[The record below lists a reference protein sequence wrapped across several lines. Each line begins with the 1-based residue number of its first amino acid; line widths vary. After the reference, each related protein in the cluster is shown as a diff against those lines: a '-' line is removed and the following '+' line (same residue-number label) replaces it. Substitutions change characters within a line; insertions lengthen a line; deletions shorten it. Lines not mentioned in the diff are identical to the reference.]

1 VLDEAQAIKNPAAKV
16 ARAAC
21 AMRAGGRFALTGTPV
36 ENRLAELWSI
46 FRFAVPGLL
55 GGQKS
60 FLSTIA
66 SPIERYRSSAALD
79 RLHRLTGPF
88 ILRRSKSDP
97 GVLPD
102 LPPKLV
108 VRAWSPLTTEQAT
121 LYRAAVDN
129 ALDDIRS
136 AEGIDRRGRVLALI
150 TTLKQIC
157 NHPEQ
162 LLGGDGQLA
171 GRSGK
176 LDRIG
181 DELDQVL
188 AAGEAAL
195 VFTQYRVM
203 GELLRRFVAERLAV
217 RAPFL
222 HGGVPRAE
230 RERMVERFQD
240 PDGPPVMV
248 VSLRAGGTGL
258 TLTRASHVFH
268 FDRWWNPAV
277 EDQASDRAHRIG
289 QRSTVVVHPMVC
301 RGTLEER
308 IDRLLEDKS
317 ELAALAVRS
326 GDAFITE
333 LDDDQIEDLVRLT
346 DTFEDSP

>member
-1 VLDEAQAIKNPAAKV
+1 
-16 ARAAC
+16 
-21 AMRAGGRFALTGTPV
+21 
-36 ENRLAELWSI
+36 
-46 FRFAVPGLL
+46 
-55 GGQKS
+55 
-60 FLSTIA
+60 
-66 SPIERYRSSAALD
+66 
-79 RLHRLTGPF
+79 
-88 ILRRSKSDP
+88 
-97 GVLPD
+97 VLPD

-108 VRAWSPLTTEQAT
+108 VRASCPLTTEQAT

-162 LLGGDGQLA
+162 ILGGSGGLP

-176 LDRIG
+176 LDHIG
-181 DELDQVL
+181 DELEEVL

-203 GELLRRFVAERLAV
+203 GDLLQRFVAERLAV

-222 HGGVPRAE
+222 HGGVAQAK
-230 RERMVERFQD
+230 RERMVARFQD

-248 VSLRAGGTGL
+248 ISLRAGGTGL
-258 TLTRASHVFH
+258 TLTRASHVYH

-289 QRSTVVVHPMVC
+289 QQRTVVVHPMVC

-308 IDRLLEDKS
+308 IDHLLERKS
-317 ELAALAVRS
+317 ELAAIAVRS
-326 GDAFITE
+326 GEAFVTE
-333 LDDDQIEDLVRLT
+333 LDDDQLEELVRLT
-346 DTFEDSP
+346 DALEEAP